1 MELIV
6 NPYRINKIVKNTED
20 FNHLWKILIKKKKL
34 KVSDVVPKKWF
45 TIDNIEQLKIYKK
58 KKKNV

>member
-1 MELIV
+1 ME
-6 NPYRINKIVKNTED
+6 N
-20 FNHLWKILIKKKKL
+20 FNKKKL

-58 KKKNV
+58 KEECIMIL